1 MLTAPPVR
9 DDNEIVNLTLEPPF
23 HGVHGEWKCG
33 DSVRLKYRGRKYRFR
48 SVKSVE
54 RCAQRWPIFPLLYH
68 ATKLF
73 LAA

>member
-9 DDNEIVNLTLEPPF
+9 DDNEIVNLTLEPFARCPR
-23 HGVHGEWKCG
+23 EWKCT

-54 RCAQRWPIFPLLYH
+54 RCAERWPIFPLLYH